1 MLYLGAGLWGCAAWV
16 VSGGSAFGLMDKRHR
31 LYFIHE
37 SCHCVD
43 GVLPR
48 EDGSHGGNVRTDV
61 LYVSDV

>member
-1 MLYLGAGLWGCAAWV
+1 M
-16 VSGGSAFGLMDKRHR
+16 VSGGSAFGLMDKRHH

-61 LYVSDV
+61 L